1 MEKPI
6 RLMKCKEQWPEKK
19 CLEPQGLRW
28 SIVKRGQNSH
38 NLFQIVNEICGT
50 VSLRLQTVKDKDGN
64 YWTTQQ
70 TSKIGENN
78 SEELCRGSGGWVRQV
93 EFKAGMSTM
102 DRFFVVRQRSEKL
115 NVVQQFNRIILKQ
128 AFNCYW
134 QSGLILAGPEKLLNS
149 RGVDDTRPIWRSIA
163 YSKSMSE
170 SMSKSMSKSMSADGV
185 GRALITEWFN
195 ITVCVYRQG

>member
-1 MEKPI
+1 
-6 RLMKCKEQWPEKK
+6 MKFVAPLAYDYKQLKTK
-19 CLEPQGLRW
+19 MGTIGQHSRRQKL
-28 SIVKRGQNSH
+28 VK
-38 NLFQIVNEICGT
+38 T
-50 VSLRLQTVKDKDGN
+50 V
-64 YWTTQQ
+64 
-70 TSKIGENN
+70 TSE
-78 SEELCRGSGGWVRQV
+78 EELCRGSGGWVRQV

-102 DRFFVVRQRSEKL
+102 NRFFVVRQRSEKL